1 MYNAMT
7 ATADPNIELL
17 AHLHFITVERYH
29 AMIEAGILGEDDPVE
44 LLNGKIVDMSPIGRF
59 HAVCV
64 ANINEYF
71 VPLLVGRY
79 RCRQEQPI
87 TIHGGSE
94 PEPDYVIA
102 KLGGQRYLDH
112 HPYPEDIHL
121 LIEVADNTLPRDRG
135 AKKSIYAR
143 AGIPEYWIVNLIDR
157 QLEIFTEPDVTTGT
171 YGKERVLGERDTL
184 MNHPL
189 AGTVAINRWIP

>member
-1 MYNAMT
+1 MHNAMT

-64 ANINEYF
+64 RTINAHF
-71 VPLLVGRY
+71 VKLLDGKY
-79 RCRQEQPI
+79 LCSQEQPI
-87 TIHGGSE
+87 TIAEGSE

-121 LIEVADNTLPRDRG
+121 LIEVADKTLPRDRG
-135 AKKSIYAR
+135 AKQSIYAR

-189 AGTVAINRWIP
+189 AGTVAINQWIP